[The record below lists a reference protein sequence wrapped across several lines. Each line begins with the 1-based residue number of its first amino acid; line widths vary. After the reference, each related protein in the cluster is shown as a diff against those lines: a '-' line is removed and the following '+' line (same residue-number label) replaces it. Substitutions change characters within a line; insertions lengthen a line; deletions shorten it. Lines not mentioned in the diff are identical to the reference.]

1 MWNSE
6 VIFGIFIRSS
16 LLEGQSPTK
25 NTQMNSVPDC
35 LRLDGRIAAGKFGG
49 SFYLFW
55 PMLGNGSSQDLQ
67 VIV

>member
-35 LRLDGRIAAGKFGG
+35 LAPRWDGLQLAN
-49 SFYLFW
+49 
-55 PMLGNGSSQDLQ
+55 LGAVLA
-67 VIV
+67 VLAYAW